1 MAEKVKVI
9 FINQENHIDTVK
21 IFIVQIN
28 VFLHFIF
35 MHSKK
40 NAYIFLLSLS
50 LSVSEFLLVMHMLNE
65 ERDRRH
71 YHNCLSS
78 TWQSTVTA

>member
-9 FINQENHIDTVK
+9 FINQENNIDTGK

-28 VFLHFIF
+28 IFLHFIF

-40 NAYIFLLSLS
+40 NVYIFLFSLS
-50 LSVSEFLLVMHMLNE
+50 LSVSEFLLVISCA
-65 ERDRRH
+65 
-71 YHNCLSS
+71 Y
-78 TWQSTVTA
+78 VK